1 MTLIITA
8 KSKSHAVVTADGR
21 IATITDGIRTTT
33 GDTLQKVF
41 PFPNRG
47 FAIAH
52 HGENIIEG
60 CKINDMVEQ
69 FFSDK
74 IKITTVRQV
83 AQDFTK
89 RYDEDIR
96 KTLTRISGS
105 KLCGFIFI
113 GFGTVT
119 NKIKV
124 YEAFWQKINIS
135 NIVNKIEEL
144 QYDLALSGDA
154 KKYITKYL
162 DDPKEKKL
170 RQEKV
175 VKGKILD
182 TQAYCDRLYKFAEDA
197 QAKTSED
204 IFGGHKH
211 QLAIMNSSCEWLIP
225 PN

>member
-8 KSKSHAVVTADGR
+8 KAKSHAIVTADGR
-21 IATITDGIRTTT
+21 IATITDGIRTKT

-41 PFPNRG
+41 PLPNRG

-60 CKINDMVEQ
+60 CKIKEIVEQ
-69 FFSDK
+69 FLNDK
-74 IKITTVRQV
+74 IKITTVRQI

-89 RYDEDIR
+89 RYDDDIR
-96 KTLTRISGS
+96 KTLTRISDS
-105 KLCGFIFI
+105 KLCGFLFI
-113 GFGTVT
+113 GFGMVI
-119 NKIKV
+119 NKSKI
-124 YEAFWQKINIS
+124 YEAFWQKQS
-135 NIVNKIEEL
+135 ASDIVNKIEERG
-144 QYDLALSGDA
+144 DLVLSGDA

-162 DDPKEKKL
+162 DDPKEKKM

-175 VKGKILD
+175 IKGKIQD

-197 QAKTSED
+197 QTKASED

-211 QLAIMNSSCEWLIP
+211 QLVIMKSGCEWLTP
-225 PN
+225 PKK